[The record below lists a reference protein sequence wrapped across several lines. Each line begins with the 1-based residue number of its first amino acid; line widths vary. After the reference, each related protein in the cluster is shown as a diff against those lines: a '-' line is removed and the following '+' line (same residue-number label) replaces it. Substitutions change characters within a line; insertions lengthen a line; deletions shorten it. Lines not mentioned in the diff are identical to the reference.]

1 MAYTINLTSGNLLTT
16 IADGTVNSTST
27 PLTLVGK
34 NYAGYG
40 AFLNTDLVHLLEN
53 FNNDVPPTTPLEGQL
68 WWDSSGLGGNLKV
81 RTGTNWRTLGSIT
94 ANTAQPTAPVV
105 GNAWWDTGEQ
115 QFKVY
120 NGTSW
125 TLVGPAFSSNVG
137 QSGFIVGTIVDS
149 DTNNHVAVNVY
160 VQDTLI
166 SILSKD
172 SEYTP
177 QSVITGFTTVK
188 PGYNLSTVGGVK
200 FVGSATNADALG
212 SIAAAN
218 YARTDVETVFN
229 GLVRIAT
236 PNGLRIG
243 SSNNFIISQ
252 TGTLTTLYNSILN
265 GNISIQA
272 NVGGTPFSAVS
283 INGETGATTIANLST
298 SGAFITSGFIQ
309 TTQGDN
315 ATSNSSGAIRVAGG
329 IGLTGNIFTSNSIQA
344 NGNILVGGNVTVLG
358 NINSSNSVFTSGIL
372 FVTNTSA
379 ATSNTSGAVRISGG
393 MSVQGNIRCVGNI
406 RGDYLIGSSVTA
418 LYADLAERF
427 EADSYYPPGT
437 VLTLGGSAEVTI
449 ENEELSDS
457 VFGVVSTKSAYLMNS
472 AAGTDETHPPIAVS
486 GRVPVKVIGKIN
498 KGDRLVSAGNG
509 LARAGKKFELNHFNI
524 IGRALESKFDNGE
537 GTILAIVKLNS

>member
-53 FNNDVPPTTPLEGQL
+53 FNNDTAPATPLEGQL

-94 ANTAQPTAPVV
+94 ANTSQPTAPVV

-115 QFKVY
+115 QLKVY

-125 TLVGPAFSSNVG
+125 VLIGPAFTSNVG

-177 QSVITGFTTVK
+177 QSVISGFTTIK
-188 PGYNLSTVGGVK
+188 PGYNLSTVGNIK
-200 FVGSATNADALG
+200 FVGAATDADALG
-212 SIAAAN
+212 SVAAAN
-218 YARTDVETVFN
+218 YARTDEETVFN
-229 GLVRIAT
+229 EIVRISS
-236 PNGLRIG
+236 PNGIKIG

-252 TGTLTTLYNSILN
+252 TGTLTTLYNNVLN
-265 GNISIQA
+265 ANTAFVA
-272 NVGGTPFSAVS
+272 NVGGTPLTAIS
-283 INGETGATTIANLST
+283 INGQTGATTITNLST

-309 TTQGDN
+309 TTQGDD
-315 ATSNSSGAIRVAGG
+315 ATSNSSGAIRVLGG
-329 IGLTGNIFTSNSIQA
+329 IGLTGNLFTSNSIQA
-344 NGNILVGGNVTVLG
+344 NGNVTVLG
-358 NINSSNSVFTSGIL
+358 RIISTGNISTANHL
-372 FVTNTSA
+372 FVTGSQQ
-379 ATSNTSGAVRISGG
+379 ATGNLNGAVRITGG
-393 MSVQGNIRCVGNI
+393 MSVQGNIFCATNVHA
-406 RGDYLIGSSVTA
+406 DYLKGSAITA
-418 LYADLAERF
+418 LYGGDLAERF
-427 EADSYYPPGT
+427 EADSYYDPGT
-437 VLTLGGSAEVTI
+437 VLTIGGSAEVTL
-449 ENEELSDS
+449 EDNELSDS
-457 VFGVVSTKSAYLMNS
+457 VFGVVSTYPGYLMNG
-472 AAGTDETHPPIAVS
+472 AAGTDKTHPQVAIS
-486 GRVPVKVIGKIN
+486 GRVPVKIIGPVR

-509 LARAGKKFELNHFNI
+509 MARAAKKNEITAFNV
-524 IGRALESKFDNGE
+524 IGRALESKDTE
-537 GTILAIVKLNS
+537 EASMVLAIVKVNG

>member
-53 FNNDVPPTTPLEGQL
+53 FNNDIAPTTPLEGQL

-94 ANTAQPTAPVV
+94 ANSNQPSAPVV
-105 GNAWWDTGEQ
+105 GNAWWDTAEQ

-125 TLVGPAFSSNVG
+125 TLIGPAFTSNVG

-177 QSVITGFTTVK
+177 QSVISGFTTIK
-188 PGYNLSTVGGVK
+188 PGYNLSTVGGIK
-200 FVGSATNADALG
+200 FVGTATNSDALG

-218 YARTDVETVFN
+218 FARTDQETVFN
-229 GLVRIAT
+229 GMVRIST
-236 PNGLRIG
+236 PSGIRIG
-243 SSNNFIISQ
+243 TTNNFIISQ
-252 TGTLTTLYNSILN
+252 TGTLTTLYNNILSAN
-265 GNISIQA
+265 TAIVA
-272 NVGGTPFSAVS
+272 NVGGTAFNAIT
-283 INGETGATTIANLST
+283 INGQNGSTTIANLST
-298 SGAFITSGFIQ
+298 SGAFVTTGFIQ

-315 ATSNSSGAIRVAGG
+315 ATSNSSGAIRVLGG
-329 IGLTGNIFTSNSIQA
+329 IGLTGNIFTSNSITA
-344 NGNILVGGNVTVLG
+344 EGNVIV
-358 NINSSNSVFTSGIL
+358 SGRIASGGDISAAGFL
-372 FVTNTSA
+372 FVTGTQD
-379 ATSNTSGAVRISGG
+379 ATSNTTGAVRISGG
-393 MSVQGNIRCVGNI
+393 MSVQGNVRVVANI
-406 RGDYLIGSSVTA
+406 RANNFIGSAITA
-418 LYADLAERF
+418 LYSDLAERF
-427 EADSYYPPGT
+427 EADDYYKPGT
-437 VLTLGGSAEVTI
+437 VLTIGGAAEVTV
-449 ENEELSDS
+449 ETEELSED
-457 VFGVVSTKSAYLMNS
+457 VFGVVSTQYGYLMNG
-472 AAGTDETHPPIAVS
+472 AAGPDETHPPIAVS
-486 GRVPVKVIGKIN
+486 GRVPVKVIGKVR

-509 LARAGKKFELNHFNI
+509 IARSGSKQEINAFNV
-524 IGRALESKFDNGE
+524 IGRSLENKFTEGE
-537 GTILAIVKLNS
+537 GMVLAIVTLNS

>member
-53 FNNDVPPTTPLEGQL
+53 FNNDTAPTTPLEGQL

-94 ANTAQPTAPVV
+94 ANITQPTAPVV
-105 GNAWWDTGEQ
+105 GNAWWDTAEQ
-115 QFKVY
+115 QLKVY

-125 TLVGPAFSSNVG
+125 VLIGPAFTSNVG

-177 QSVITGFTTVK
+177 QSVITGFTTIK
-188 PGYNLSTVGGVK
+188 PGYNLSTVGNIK
-200 FVGSATNADALG
+200 FVGAATDADALG
-212 SIAAAN
+212 SVAAAN
-218 YARTDVETVFN
+218 YARTDEETVFN
-229 GLVRIAT
+229 EIVRISS
-236 PNGLRIG
+236 PNGIRIG

-252 TGTLTTLYNSILN
+252 TGTLTTLYNNVLN
-265 GNISIQA
+265 ANTAIVA
-272 NVGGTPFSAVS
+272 NVGGTPLTAIS
-283 INGETGATTIANLST
+283 INGQTGATTITNLTT
-298 SGAFITSGFIQ
+298 SGAFVTSGFIQ
-309 TTQGDN
+309 TTQGDD
-315 ATSNSSGAIRVAGG
+315 ATSNSSGALRVLGG
-329 IGLTGNIFTSNSIQA
+329 IGLTGNLFTSNSIQA
-344 NGNILVGGNVTVLG
+344 NGNITVLG
-358 NINSSNSVFTSGIL
+358 RIISTGNISTANHL
-372 FVTNTSA
+372 FVTGTQQ
-379 ATSNTSGAVRISGG
+379 ATGNLNGAVRITGG
-393 MSVQGNIRCVGNI
+393 MSVQGNIFCATNVHAAFLKGAAI
-406 RGDYLIGSSVTA
+406 QA
-418 LYADLAERF
+418 LYGDLAERF
-427 EADSYYPPGT
+427 QADSYYDPGT
-437 VLTLGGSAEVTI
+437 VLTIGGPAEVTI
-449 ENEELSDS
+449 ENQELSDS
-457 VFGVVSTKSAYLMNS
+457 VFGVVSTHAGYLMNG
-472 AAGTDETHPPIAVS
+472 AAGSDETHPQVAIS

-509 LARAGKKFELNHFNI
+509 LARAAKKHEISAFNV
-524 IGRALESKFDNGE
+524 IGRALESKDTDE
-537 GTILAIVKLNS
+537 IGTVLSIVKFNS

>member
-53 FNNDVPPTTPLEGQL
+53 FSNDTAPTTPLEGQL

-81 RTGTNWRTLGSIT
+81 RTGTDWRTLGSIT
-94 ANTAQPTAPVV
+94 ANTVQPSSPVV

-115 QFKVY
+115 QLKVY

-125 TLVGPAFSSNVG
+125 VLIGPAFTSNVG
-137 QSGFIVGTIVDS
+137 QSGFIVGTIIDS

-188 PGYNLSTVGGVK
+188 PGYNLSTVGNIK
-200 FVGSATNADALG
+200 FVGTATDASALG

-218 YARTDVETVFN
+218 YARTDQETVFN
-229 GLVRIAT
+229 NIIRIST
-236 PNGLRIG
+236 PSGIKIG
-243 SSNNFIISQ
+243 SSNNFVISQ
-252 TGTLTTLYNSILN
+252 SGSLTTLYNSILN
-265 GNISIQA
+265 ANTTISA
-272 NVGGTPFSAVS
+272 NVGGTPFAAIT
-283 INGETGATTIANLST
+283 INGEYGSTTIANLNT

-309 TTQGDN
+309 TTQGSE
-315 ATSNSSGAIRVAGG
+315 ATSNITGALRVQGG

-344 NGNILVGGNVTVLG
+344 NGNITVLG
-358 NINSSNSVFTSGIL
+358 RVISTGNISTAGYL
-372 FVTNTSA
+372 FVTGTEN
-379 ATSNTSGAVRISGG
+379 ATSNVTGAVRISGG

-406 RGDYLIGSSVTA
+406 RGDYLIGSAITA
-418 LYADLAERF
+418 LYGDLAERF
-427 EADSYYPPGT
+427 VADSYYDPGT
-437 VLTLGGSAEVTI
+437 VLTIGGAEEVTL
-449 ENEELSDS
+449 ENEELSEN
-457 VFGVVSTKSAYLMNS
+457 VFGVVSTNAGYLMNGM
-472 AAGTDETHPPIAVS
+472 AGTNETHPPVAIS
-486 GRVPVKVIGKIN
+486 GRVPVKVIGKIS

-509 LARAGKKFELNHFNI
+509 MARAGKKHELTAFNV
-524 IGRALESKFDNGE
+524 IGRALESKDTDDI
-537 GTILAIVKLNS
+537 GTVLAIVKFNS

>member
-53 FNNDVPPTTPLEGQL
+53 FNNDTAPTTPLEGQL

-105 GNAWWDTGEQ
+105 GNAWWDTAEQ
-115 QFKVY
+115 QLKVY

-125 TLVGPAFSSNVG
+125 VLIGPAFTSNVG

-177 QSVITGFTTVK
+177 QSVISGFTTIK
-188 PGYNLSTVGGVK
+188 PGYNLSTVGNIK
-200 FVGSATNADALG
+200 FVGAATDADALG
-212 SIAAAN
+212 SVAAAN
-218 YARTDVETVFN
+218 YARTDEETVFN
-229 GLVRIAT
+229 EIVRISS
-236 PNGLRIG
+236 PNGIKIG
-243 SSNNFIISQ
+243 SSNNFIINQ
-252 TGTLTTLYNSILN
+252 TGTLTTLYNNILN
-265 GNISIQA
+265 ANTAIVA
-272 NVGGTPFSAVS
+272 NVGGTPLTAIS
-283 INGETGATTIANLST
+283 INGQTGATTITNLST

-315 ATSNSSGAIRVAGG
+315 ATSNSSGALRVLGG
-329 IGLTGNIFTSNSIQA
+329 IGLTGNLFTSNSIQA
-344 NGNILVGGNVTVLG
+344 NGNITVLG
-358 NINSSNSVFTSGIL
+358 RIVSTGNISTDGFL
-372 FVTNTSA
+372 FVTGSQQ
-379 ATSNTSGAVRISGG
+379 ATGNLNGAVRITGG
-393 MSVQGNIRCVGNI
+393 MSVQGNIFCATNVHAAFLKGAAI
-406 RGDYLIGSSVTA
+406 QA
-418 LYADLAERF
+418 LYGDLAERF
-427 EADSYYPPGT
+427 QADSYYDPGT
-437 VLTLGGSAEVTI
+437 VLTIGGPAEVTI
-449 ENEELSDS
+449 ENQELSDS
-457 VFGVVSTKSAYLMNS
+457 VFGVVSTHAGYLMNG
-472 AAGTDETHPPIAVS
+472 AAGSDETHPQVAIS

-509 LARAGKKFELNHFNI
+509 LARAAKKDEISAFNV
-524 IGRALESKFDNGE
+524 IGRALESKDTNE
-537 GTILAIVKLNS
+537 IGTVLSIVKFNG